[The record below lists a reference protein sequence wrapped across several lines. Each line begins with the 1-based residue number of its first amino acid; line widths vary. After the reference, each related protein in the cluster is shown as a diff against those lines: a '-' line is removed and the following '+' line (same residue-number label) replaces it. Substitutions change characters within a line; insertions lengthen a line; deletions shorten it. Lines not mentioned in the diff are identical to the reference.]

1 MSRRLI
7 LLSLCISFLAAGTPR
22 THAFDDRSFEAVA
35 ADAIV
40 VRPLSFV
47 ATVIGSAL
55 FVVSLPVALISQ
67 STSQTAEALVLRP
80 ARATFTR
87 PMGDLSSLVD

>member
-1 MSRRLI
+1 MNRRLLI
-7 LLSLCISFLAAGTPR
+7 LFAAASFLVSASPK
-22 THAFDDRSFEAVA
+22 THAFDDRSYEAVA

-40 VRPLSFV
+40 VRPLCFV
-47 ATVIGSAL
+47 ATVLGSAF
-55 FVVSLPVALISQ
+55 FVASLPIALISQ
-67 STSQTAEALVLRP
+67 STPQTAEALVMRP

>member
-1 MSRRLI
+1 MFLA
-7 LLSLCISFLAAGTPR
+7 LCVSFLAAGAPR

-47 ATVIGSAL
+47 ATVLGSAL
-55 FVVSLPVALISQ
+55 FVVVLPVALISK
-67 STSQTAEALVLRP
+67 STSQTAEALVMRP

-87 PMGDLSSLVD
+87 PLGDLSSLVD